1 MPCIFFLK
9 KINFFFSTLELP
21 TLRSESGWG
30 SVGSWPAGPD
40 PAVLAGEVPDPSQQA
55 WIRPFWPG
63 KGQISARTAGFGQPV
78 RIQLF
83 WPANE
88 RFPARTTETAGSGQ
102 LARIQLIWPGNEQIL
117 ASWQRQGRPA
127 LQILRWKCQVRV

>member
-1 MPCIFFLK
+1 
-9 KINFFFSTLELP
+9 
-21 TLRSESGWG
+21 
-30 SVGSWPAGPD
+30 
-40 PAVLAGEVPDPSQQA
+40 VPDPSQPA

-88 RFPARTTETAGSGQ
+88 RFPARMTETAGSGQ

-127 LQILRWKCQVRV
+127 LQILRCSCRPFRSLRPELHSPAGKREEELDREKERALVENEKKKKKKKKSKRKI